1 MKKKK
6 HPFHFLRELQY
17 KQIKNQ
23 MNFYPRIVFI
33 GEPGS
38 GKTTLISRVL
48 YCILYDEENDFEME
62 DIGTTICSATYRI
75 PFYNS
80 AGSKSYYFL
89 WDTSSE
95 GDSYYMLPLYL
106 KNASCVVIVVDAS
119 SEKIEIQEEKYL
131 KIIRNTCG
139 NNVPVIIALT
149 KCDLIDIDRL
159 RGEIIH
165 NKEIKQKDICYL
177 SAKNGQNVMILTKQ
191 IANYIDKLES
201 ENIITKNEK
210 KINKKCLII

>member
-1 MKKKK
+1 
-6 HPFHFLRELQY
+6 
-17 KQIKNQ
+17 
-23 MNFYPRIVFI
+23 MNVYPRIVFI

-48 YCILYDEENDFEME
+48 YSILYDEEQDFEME

-95 GDSYYMLPLYL
+95 SDSQYMLPLYL

-119 SEKIEIQEEKYL
+119 SGKIETQEEKYL
-131 KIIRNTCG
+131 KITRNTCG
-139 NNVPVIIALT
+139 NNVPVIIALN
-149 KCDLIDIDRL
+149 KCDLVDIDIL
-159 RGEIIH
+159 RDEIIH
-165 NKEIKQKDICYL
+165 NTNIKQKEVCYL
-177 SAKNGQNVMILTKQ
+177 SAKNGQNVMTKQ

-201 ENIITKNEK
+201 ENILTKNEK
-210 KINKKCLII
+210 KINKKCFLL